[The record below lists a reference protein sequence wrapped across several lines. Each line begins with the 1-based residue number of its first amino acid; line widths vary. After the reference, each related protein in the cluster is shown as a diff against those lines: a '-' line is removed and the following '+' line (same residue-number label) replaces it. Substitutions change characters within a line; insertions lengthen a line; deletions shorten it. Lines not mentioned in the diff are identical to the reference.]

1 MAREPQRPSFWISI
15 FALVLYTLAC
25 GAIPVY
31 HQISGRELKPALT
44 VNLDSI
50 YLFMFLLGTGA
61 IVAITALNRRIAA
74 LEKKI
79 AGEKLNP

>member
-15 FALVLYTLAC
+15 FGLVLYTLAC
-25 GAIPVY
+25 GAIPIY

-44 VNLDSI
+44 VNLDSV
-50 YLFMFLLGTGA
+50 YLFMFLLGVGA

>member
-50 YLFMFLLGTGA
+50 YLFMFLLGVGA
-61 IVAITALNRRIAA
+61 IVAITALNRRVAA

-79 AGEKLNP
+79 AQER

>member
-50 YLFMFLLGTGA
+50 YLFMFLLGVGA

>member
-50 YLFMFLLGTGA
+50 YLFMFLLGVGA
-61 IVAITALNRRIAA
+61 IVAITALNRRVVA

-79 AGEKLNP
+79 AQER

>member
-50 YLFMFLLGTGA
+50 YVFMFLLGVGA
-61 IVAITALNRRIAA
+61 IVAITALNRRVVA

-79 AGEKLNP
+79 AQER